1 MPSSG
6 RIQLTMLPEFHRR
19 IPGGSSL
26 EIVEVFTFAFKKEQ
40 FKIVVPMNHEPIR
53 PLLNGFLEGSHKDTG
68 GRRHTTAGVIRERI
82 NRDLAPHP

>member
-6 RIQLTMLPEFHRR
+6 RMQLTMLPEFRRR
-19 IPGGSSL
+19 IPGGSSK
-26 EIVEVFTFAFKKEQ
+26 ETIEVA
-40 FKIVVPMNHEPIR
+40 MNHEPIR

-68 GRRHTTAGVIRERI
+68 GWCHTAGVVRERI